1 MQPQE
6 KKIVSIAV
14 IGIAFIQIV
23 IVGVKYLNS
32 ANELKNPLIPDSLL
46 TGIRNYSFAMMGCY
60 FISIV
65 LMVAYLK
72 TKKFFWAYTVS
83 AILILAAVAIFTMQ
97 IQSYFI
103 DHDIN
108 Q

>member
-6 KKIVSIAV
+6 KKIISAAV

-46 TGIRNYSFAMMGCY
+46 TGIRNYGN
-60 FISIV
+60 V
-65 LMVAYLK
+65 VK
-72 TKKFFWAYTVS
+72 NS
-83 AILILAAVAIFTMQ
+83 AFLL
-97 IQSYFI
+97 
-103 DHDIN
+103 
-108 Q
+108 